1 MSNRTTII
9 VAHRLSTIRAVDTIV
24 VLKNGRV
31 VESGNHLELM
41 SDKKGAYATL
51 VSLQE
56 WKLLYLLLES
66 PILRNEIGWFD
77 LDENNTGSLVSNLA
91 AGATLLRS
99 TLADRVSTIVQNLA
113 LTVIVFI
120 IAFTLSWCIASVV
133 IATFP
138 LLIGASITEQLF
150 LQGFGGDYTQAY
162 SRATSVA
169 REAITNIRT
178 VAAFGAEAR
187 IVSHFTSELN
197 EPNKLALGMMHH
209 NSLDSAPMHS
219 AYVFSILERRTA
231 IDPNDSTSEGV
242 TEIEDDVEFRNVSFS
257 YPMRPDVSVFKDLN
271 LRVSAGSNLA
281 LVGPSGSGKSS
292 VIALM
297 MRFYDPTSG
306 SILIDGRVIRCLNLR
321 SLRLKIGLVQQEPAL
336 FSTTVYENIQ
346 YGKDGAS
353 EIEVIRA
360 AKAANAHGFISRM
373 PEGYHTQVG
382 ERGVQLSGGQKQK
395 VAIARAIL
403 KDPTILLLDEAT
415 SALDSASEMTV
426 QEALDKLMKGR
437 ATIIVTHRLST
448 IRDVDMICVLQH
460 GKVVEHGSH
469 EELMKL

>member
-1 MSNRTTII
+1 MSNLTTII
-9 VAHRLSTIRAVDTIV
+9 VAHRLSTIRDVDTIV

-41 SDKKGAYATL
+41 SDKKGEYAIL
-51 VSLQE
+51 VSLQLVLFWQE

-66 PILRNEIGWFD
+66 CMYWMRFTLT
-77 LDENNTGSLVSNLA
+77 LTVVSLV
-91 AGATLLRS
+91 
-99 TLADRVSTIVQNLA
+99 
-113 LTVIVFI
+113 FI
-120 IAFTLSWCIASVV
+120 GVAVASVP
-133 IATFP
+133 IYMLHHYFYT
-138 LLIGASITEQLF
+138 LTGEQLTTRVRLSMF
-150 LQGFGGDYTQAY
+150 SGIWWRVETTLKLTP
-162 SRATSVA
+162 VLLPA

-178 VAAFGAEAR
+178 VAAFGLRHAFLWYASIIIKKQYSNFGDIIKSFMVLVITALSIAE
-187 IVSHFTSELN
+187 T
-197 EPNKLALGMMHH
+197 LAL
-209 NSLDSAPMHS
+209 APNILKGS
-219 AYVFSILERRTA
+219 QALRPVFSILERRTA
-231 IDPNDSTSEGV
+231 IDPNDSTSEGI
-242 TEIEDDVEFRNVSFS
+242 TEIEGDVEFRNVSFS
-257 YPMRPDVSVFKDLN
+257 YPMTPDVSVFKDLN
-271 LRVSAGSNLA
+271 LRVSAGSNRA

-360 AKAANAHGFISRM
+360 AKAANAHDFISRM

-382 ERGVQLSGGQKQK
+382 ERGVQLSGGQKQR
-395 VAIARAIL
+395 VAIAREIL
-403 KDPTILLLDEAT
+403 KYPAILLLDEAT

-437 ATIIVTHRLST
+437 TTIIITHRLST

-460 GKVVEHGSH
+460 GKAVEHGSH
-469 EELMKL
+469 EELMSKPGSVYT